1 MQVWDDQDNYVI
13 TYKDDLEIQLSLYE
27 GVYNLCISNSDTF
40 EILFEEDLLSKSEVE
55 DAILKI
61 VGEQISIPDKE
72 FLEKLSKEFND
83 N

>member
-13 TYKDDLEIQLSLYE
+13 TYKDDLEIQLSLYDD
-27 GVYNLCISNSDTF
+27 VYNLCISKDNF
-40 EILFEEDLLSKSEVE
+40 EILFEEDLQTSTEVE

-61 VGEQISIPDKE
+61 VGEKIRIPDKE
-72 FLEKLSKEFND
+72 FLEKLSKDFND